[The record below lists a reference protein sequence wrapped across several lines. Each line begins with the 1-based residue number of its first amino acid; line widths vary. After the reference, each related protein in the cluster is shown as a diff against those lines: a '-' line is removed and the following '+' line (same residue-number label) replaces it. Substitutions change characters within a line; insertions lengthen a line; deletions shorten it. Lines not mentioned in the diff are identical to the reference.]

1 MTDTIASRVTRVV
14 SGSVHALLDAVE
26 NAAPEA
32 TMAQAIREIDRVIDD
47 VRTELGRVEASKHL
61 ATTQLNKLN
70 TEHEQLAGQ
79 IEGAIG
85 QAREDLARAGVEKQ
99 LNIEDQVPV
108 LQKLLADQRDAGK
121 ELEGYI
127 AALLA
132 KKREMEQALRDY
144 VAARAT
150 HTAGRGPAA
159 GPTTSR
165 GKSEDRVANAGAV
178 FDRVL
183 AKQTGL
189 SGLVSTATGDAA
201 KLRELQDLQR
211 ANRIEERLA
220 QLKLTRQPG
229 GGPG

>member
-32 TMAQAIREIDRVIDD
+32 TMAQAIREVDRVIDD
-47 VRTELGRVEASKHL
+47 VRAELGRVEASKHL
-61 ATTQLNKLN
+61 ATSQLNKLN
-70 TEHEQLAGQ
+70 TEHEQLASQ
-79 IEGAIG
+79 IESALG
-85 QAREDLARAGVEKQ
+85 QGREDLARAGLEKQ

-121 ELEGYI
+121 EHEGYI
-127 AALLA
+127 APLLA
-132 KKREMEQALRDY
+132 KKREMEQARRDY

-189 SGLVSTATGDAA
+189 SGLASTATGDAA

-211 ANRIEERLA
+211 ANRIQERLA
-220 QLKLTRQPG
+220 QLKLARQPG
-229 GGPG
+229 PGPG

>member
-1 MTDTIASRVTRVV
+1 MTETIASRVTRIV
-14 SGSVHALLDAVE
+14 SGGVHALLDAVE

-32 TMAQAIREIDRVIDD
+32 TMVQAIREIDHVIDE
-47 VRTELGRVEASKHL
+47 VRAELGRVEAAKHL
-61 ATTQLNKLN
+61 ATSQLNKLN

-79 IEGAIG
+79 IEAALG
-85 QAREDLARAGVEKQ
+85 QTREDLARAGLEKQ

-108 LQKLLADQRDAGK
+108 LQKSLADQRDAAK

-127 AALLA
+127 AALIA
-132 KKREMEQALRDY
+132 KKREMEQVLRDY
-144 VAARAT
+144 VAARSSQ
-150 HTAGRGPAA
+150 TAGHGVAA
-159 GPTTSR
+159 GPARSR
-165 GKSEDRVANAGAV
+165 GQSEDRVANAGAA

-189 SGLVSTATGDAA
+189 SGLGSATTADAA

-220 QLKLTRQPG
+220 QLKLARQPG
-229 GGPG
+229 SGPQ

>member
-14 SGSVHALLDAVE
+14 SGTVHALLDAVE

-32 TMAQAIREIDRVIDD
+32 TMGQAIREIDRVIDD
-47 VRTELGRVEASKHL
+47 VRAELGRVEASKHL
-61 ATTQLNKLN
+61 ATSQLNKLN

-79 IEGAIG
+79 IEAALG
-85 QAREDLARAGVEKQ
+85 QGREDLARAGVEKQ
-99 LNIEDQVPV
+99 LNIEDQLPV
-108 LQKLLADQRDAGK
+108 LQKSLADQRDAGK

-132 KKREMEQALRDY
+132 KQREMEQALRAS
-144 VAARAT
+144 VAAS
-150 HTAGRGPAA
+150 HAA
-159 GPTTSR
+159 GPGSTAGASTR

-189 SGLVSTATGDAA
+189 SGLTSAATDDAA

-211 ANRIEERLA
+211 ANRIQERLA
-220 QLKLTRQPG
+220 QLKLARQPA